1 MRTVMIRR
9 VRLKNILSHESSEV
23 VFDRGLTAI
32 VGPNGAGKSTIIDAI
47 VYALLAGRRSTIR
60 GSRKSDILRYGSS
73 EGEIEVEMEA
83 GGLRYIV
90 KRIIRASGADEAQ
103 LMLIEGGKHRI
114 LATGVDTVS
123 RCILEEIFGVPS
135 AEAIRYTI
143 IARQDELTRLL
154 DLRPAERKELILKL
168 LGLQDLEKAR
178 DVLRPIIRYLD
189 SVRGKLDEVSR
200 TLSRDEQKL
209 KLIERDIEKAIEELK
224 RAEHELDNVKK
235 VREQLEV
242 VREHAFKYME
252 LRDKARLL
260 EELNALEPE
269 LSKLRTLLEYEKY
282 VRSIDIGEVRARL
295 RDYSEVKKRIAELR
309 EKLESVDARIDGI
322 CNEVAQLG
330 FSGECNEDNVDEV
343 VQRALDSV
351 RKRVARLEG
360 ELKVLMDS
368 QSIIADSSECPVCR
382 RPMDEE
388 LRSRVLKDMAERLGK
403 LRSEIDKLRNVEGRL
418 SKLLATARRLK
429 LSRAEL
435 SSKIEEYV
443 SRLEELAKYVRATL
457 ADLKKLRDE
466 LLSKQ
471 SEELA
476 VCKNVGNT
484 IEFVQCVQDLIKN
497 ARGRYMALEERRRR
511 IYSSLEGID
520 RDSLVRNLTI
530 VEGKLREL
538 GMDPSTLSI
547 NNLERR
553 YREVLEELRRLESRI
568 AALRQRIDDLRKAR
582 EEVSKEIE
590 ERRRELEE
598 LRKEAEV
605 LPIISYI
612 HDKVLGRDGLLAREL
627 TKAARRVI
635 RSYANAVLRSL
646 GLDISID
653 ITPDFDV
660 VVRSG
665 GNEISVR
672 SVSGGEKTAIA
683 TALRMALAKAV
694 MQRIPGFFV
703 LDEPTAHLDSER
715 REILFDLIK
724 KISET
729 LPQVIVATHDLEV
742 IERADHVVE
751 VVKIGG
757 KSVVRKLSTEAQNTL
772 APGST
777 SPSTVRT

>member
-200 TLSRDEQKL
+200 ILSRDEQKL

-242 VREHAFKYME
+242 VRQHAFKYME

-309 EKLESVDARIDGI
+309 EKLEGIDARID
-322 CNEVAQLG
+322 
-330 FSGECNEDNVDEV
+330 GECNEDNVDEV

-382 RPMDEE
+382 RPMDKE

-547 NNLERR
+547 NDLERR